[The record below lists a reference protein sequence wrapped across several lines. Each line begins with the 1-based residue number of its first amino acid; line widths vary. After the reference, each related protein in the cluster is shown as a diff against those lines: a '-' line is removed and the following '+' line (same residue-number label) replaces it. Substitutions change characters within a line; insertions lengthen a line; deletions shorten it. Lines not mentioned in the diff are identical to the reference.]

1 VGFGGD
7 EDGARNRTGAAVLF
21 ASDKSLISPTVKQGI
36 VLYTGQPA
44 TALYWSIG
52 L

>member
-21 ASDKSLISPTVKQGI
+21 ASDKSLISPTGAGRQSNSQLVNSN
-36 VLYTGQPA
+36 
-44 TALYWSIG
+44 W
-52 L
+52 